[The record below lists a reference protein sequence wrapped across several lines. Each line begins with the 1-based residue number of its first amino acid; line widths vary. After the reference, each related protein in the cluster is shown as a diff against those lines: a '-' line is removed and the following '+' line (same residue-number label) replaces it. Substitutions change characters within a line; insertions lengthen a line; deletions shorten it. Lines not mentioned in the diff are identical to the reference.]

1 MSSPRRTASDIGGRI
16 PSLDGLRALS
26 ITLVL
31 VSHSFG
37 TPGSPIPSSF
47 DRRIDLGLLGVRTFF
62 VISGFLITG
71 MLLRERAATGDVALR
86 RFYFRRTLRI
96 GLPFAVFLAVVAL
109 LIAAGLVAPNAG
121 DFARAATYTGN
132 YVFLGGDGPW
142 LAAPLGHTWSLA
154 VEEQF
159 YLLWPAI
166 IVLARPPAA
175 LAVAAAFVLA
185 APGIRYFAMG
195 FPVWRAGHYTAFEQV
210 GDALAMGCLLAGLRG
225 VLWRSRV
232 YRAALASRPA
242 MLAVLAVVL
251 LAGAVEHERPRAF
264 ALLGATTVNA
274 GLALL
279 LDHCVRHPHV
289 GVGRLLNSRPL
300 VALGVMSYSVYLY
313 QQLFLH
319 GGVEQFQLAFPYN
332 ILLAVT
338 VGAAAYH
345 LVERPTFA
353 LRRFLEERGR
363 PSPAGRRLLLPRP
376 AWVAARDGGSRGA
389 RRA

>member
-1 MSSPRRTASDIGGRI
+1 
-16 PSLDGLRALS
+16 
-26 ITLVL
+26 
-31 VSHSFG
+31 
-37 TPGSPIPSSF
+37 
-47 DRRIDLGLLGVRTFF
+47 
-62 VISGFLITG
+62 
-71 MLLRERAATGDVALR
+71 
-86 RFYFRRTLRI
+86 
-96 GLPFAVFLAVVAL
+96 
-109 LIAAGLVAPNAG
+109 
-121 DFARAATYTGN
+121 
-132 YVFLGGDGPW
+132 
-142 LAAPLGHTWSLA
+142 
-154 VEEQF
+154 
-159 YLLWPAI
+159 
-166 IVLARPPAA
+166 
-175 LAVAAAFVLA
+175 
-185 APGIRYFAMG
+185 
-195 FPVWRAGHYTAFEQV
+195 
-210 GDALAMGCLLAGLRG
+210 MGCLLAGLRG